1 VSGRR
6 GDDDVGLPRR
16 HISRRHEG
24 VSHRERLLPGG
35 NLISKQC
42 AHIGFTADMLDGP
55 VAFLVGNATCKS
67 LFDIACES
75 SVLARKARDGRLALT
90 EMQGRCITI
99 SRLGGTGRTGSLR
112 SLMRLRTKEER
123 MKSRLK

>member
-1 VSGRR
+1 MTMSFFLI
-6 GDDDVGLPRR
+6 DTIAAAKAFPTMNA
-16 HISRRHEG
+16 S
-24 VSHRERLLPGG
+24 SAGG
-35 NLISKQC
+35 NLISKRY

-55 VAFLVGNATCKS
+55 VTFLVGNATCKS

-99 SRLGGTGRTGSLR
+99 SRLGGNGRTGSLR
-112 SLMRLRTKEER
+112 SLMRLRTKEEW
-123 MKSRLK
+123 MKNRLKELLS